1 MANVDIGSLDFKL
14 HIDDKEFNKSVDAA
28 LQKAQQLNTS
38 MSTLLDIRRQYN
50 RTTKDDVANAKNAN
64 RVLREENKT
73 REMNRREIIRTRKEL
88 VRLNAE
94 KARAAGM
101 GSGGNLSSQL
111 GVMNS
116 LTSLAAKYV
125 SLWGAASLVKNIAN
139 VTAEFELQRIALRA
153 MIGDVLKADQVY
165 GKIWD
170 LALRSPFNAKE
181 LASYAKQLV
190 AYSIPVEQLYET
202 TKMLADVS
210 AGLGVGMDRLV
221 LAYGQIRSAS
231 FLRGQEVRQLT
242 EAGIPILEELR
253 KQFVELGEEGI
264 KAGDVFDKI
273 SKRLVPF
280 EMVEKVFKNLT
291 SEGGKFYQM
300 QEVQAE
306 TLKGKIMI
314 LKDAYDKMFNTIG
327 ENNSGMLKGAVE
339 WITSLARN
347 YEKTMGVLKTLIAT
361 YGAYRTTLAL
371 ASAGEAVIAAVSTVK
386 RIVEMSRKMKA
397 LTGDAQRMAVM
408 MRTLGEPQIK
418 KGFATL
424 AGAIAMVATAIVV
437 AIRNAG
443 AFERE
448 LKNIASMK
456 FVEAERSVNQFA
468 NLAEQLQKATKG
480 SQNYRDAISKL
491 NSQYGDYLPNLLNE
505 KNALDEITKSYDK
518 VTNAIYSNAKAYA
531 YEEAMRKAEE
541 KYGTKLANAQ
551 AEIIKGMVS
560 QGYSKDVAKSFVLNL
575 TEAFKN
581 APKEKSNM
589 QVINDAWADFF
600 GHIRNA
606 STEGLA
612 GTEQNYTDLANAAI
626 KIGEAEAKAIEQI
639 DLRFSNVAY
648 TKADEAKAVADI
660 VKAYEEDTA
669 IIRNKQMPQ
678 EETENEL
685 LKRRIKYLTDMKTA
699 YEELEMVA
707 VSEGKGGSW
716 LNKIKQYENELEALQ
731 SPDLSWL
738 QKIVN
743 PIAEEWNEGD
753 LAVKDRAETIS
764 SYADKIQK
772 EYKSAAE
779 DLTIATGAY
788 QKISDTSNKLS
799 NDDKAR
805 VKSEYESAQNR
816 VKTLQTIAAA
826 LGIVLKEPSGSST
839 KSKAQKE
846 IEHRISILK
855 EFEGWYDKLKDLGL
869 DDNHIREIL
878 AAFFPDEKLLETSA
892 DFRTELMKLA
902 DDLEKFDKDAAES
915 LRNDVF
921 GYGMDDYYDKL
932 KKSIEKSKKLQEE
945 IKKLKD
951 ETIIEGTGV
960 SFDLS
965 KVIHDYQK
973 SMTEAADKFN
983 DERAKVV
990 EALADGDFKGAGD
1003 LYDAASKWYNT
1014 QTQNAMNKAID
1025 SVDNLAD
1032 KYIKE
1037 WAKIQGIDLEHW
1049 SDLSISQMKRVKRA
1063 LEELFDEDGNLV
1075 GNIAENLK
1083 SILVGDDGDLTFYNQ
1098 FVESLKQYLGDK
1110 DKGLYGKWFDEID
1123 AKRIKLLKQAAQAV
1137 SDLAD
1142 SIQELGEA
1150 SGNDD
1155 LKSFSKDFSS
1165 ISEIAKSAGE
1175 GAAAGGWI
1183 GAIVGGLVAIGKQM
1197 IEDTAHAEALSAA
1210 IRNAQTDGRILAWQN
1225 EHEKVSASIFGDD
1238 DIKQMEIAVKNMAE
1252 INEEYKKLLDS
1263 ALDIKAQFSRMKN
1276 AQEGHMEYTI
1286 DDIAKYQVRT
1296 LDRWWGAIYTGGYDR
1311 WESLGDL
1318 AAKLNMELYDAYGHL
1333 NADALQAILD
1343 TYGDLHEA
1351 DKKWIT
1357 AAIKLAKQYNEE
1369 VDKVKSVVESL
1380 AGQVLDT
1387 YADKVIDQ
1395 WVEMG
1400 SAAASYADILDDVAR
1415 AYGKM
1420 MVKNVLM
1427 DAVFNDDL
1435 TARLTQMLTSGDSEG
1450 FMKALDDALANAA
1463 SLAPTIAPAL
1473 EKLNEYF
1480 QASGSDALSGG
1491 IKGIT
1496 EDTANLLASYLNGIR
1511 GDMILNREAVIS
1523 MRDSFDK
1530 HIPTIDD
1537 NIAKIEAHTADI
1549 KANTGKMLDEIYSL
1563 VTTSSGEARL
1573 KVSGM

>member
-314 LKDAYDKMFNTIG
+314 LKDAYDKLFNTIG

-408 MRTLGEPQIK
+408 MRTLGEPAIK

-443 AFERE
+443 AFNRE
-448 LKNIASMK
+448 LDKIASQK
-456 FVEAERSVNQFA
+456 FVEASRSVNNFEKLA
-468 NLAEQLQKATKG
+468 NELKKATKG
-480 SQNYRDAISKL
+480 SQDYRDAISKL

-505 KNALDEITKSYDK
+505 KNALDEITKSYNNI
-518 VTNAIYSNAKAYA
+518 TNAIYANAKAYA
-531 YEEAMRKAEE
+531 YEEAIRKTEE
-541 KYGTKLANAQ
+541 KYGTKLADAQADAIKAISEQGFSQNVARSFVLSLTQAMRSELTAPGGDFFRSQWKEFFGSDWKSEFYVPISPQTMAELYNMQKKLLDAQ
-551 AEIIKGMVS
+551 AE
-560 QGYSKDVAKSFVLNL
+560 
-575 TEAFKN
+575 
-581 APKEKSNM
+581 
-589 QVINDAWADFF
+589 
-600 GHIRNA
+600 
-606 STEGLA
+606 
-612 GTEQNYTDLANAAI
+612 AA
-626 KIGEAEAKAIEQI
+626 ERI
-639 DLRFSNVAY
+639 DLRFSNVTYSTALEAERISNIVEKYEKNVASIKNKELPADKVENQLLEERKRYLNEIIAAY
-648 TKADEAKAVADI
+648 KKLEEEAQA
-660 VKAYEEDTA
+660 
-669 IIRNKQMPQ
+669 
-678 EETENEL
+678 
-685 LKRRIKYLTDMKTA
+685 
-699 YEELEMVA
+699 
-707 VSEGKGGSW
+707 EGKGGSW
-716 LNKIKQYENELEALQ
+716 INKIHQYENELKTLE

-743 PIAEEWNEGD
+743 PIAEQMKEGD
-753 LAVKDRAETIS
+753 LEIKDRAETIS

-788 QKISDTSNKLS
+788 QKISDTSSKLS
-799 NDDKAR
+799 KEDQKK
-805 VKSEYESAQNR
+805 VKDEYESAQNR
-816 VKTLQTIAAA
+816 VKTLQMIASA

-869 DDNHIREIL
+869 DDNNIREIL
-878 AAFFPDEKLLETSA
+878 AAFFPDEKLLETSS

-1049 SDLSISQMKRVKRA
+1049 SDLSIAQMKRVKRA

-1123 AKRIKLLKQAAQAV
+1123 TKRIKLLKQAAQAV

-1155 LKSFSKDFSS
+1155 LKAFSKDFSS

-1183 GAIVGGLVAIGKQM
+1183 GAIVGGLVAVGKQM

-1225 EHEKVSASIFGDD
+1225 EHERVSASIFGDD

-1252 INEEYKKLLDS
+1252 INKEYKELLDNT
-1263 ALDIKAQFSRMKN
+1263 LDIKAQHDRMKN
-1276 AQEGHMEYTI
+1276 SQEVRMEI
-1286 DDIAKYQVRT
+1286 AIGDIAKYEVRT

-1318 AAKLNMELYDAYGHL
+1318 AVKLNMELYDAYGHL
-1333 NADALQAILD
+1333 NADTLQAILD

-1369 VDKVKSVVESL
+1369 VDKVKAVVESL

-1420 MVKNVLM
+1420 MVKNILM

-1435 TARLTQMLTSGDSEG
+1435 TARLTQLLTSGDTEG

-1480 QASGSDALSGG
+1480 QASGSNALSGG

-1523 MRDSFDK
+1523 MKDSFDK